1 MIENINTATNAELE
15 EEMSQLYQKFE
26 NVKAEIFNKY
36 MTLQNLS
43 AKYEEIKKIM
53 DKRKGKIDG

>member
-1 MIENINTATNAELE
+1 MLENLNTATNAELE
-15 EEMSQLYQKFE
+15 QEMSQLYEKFE

-43 AKYEEIKKIM
+43 QKYEEIKKII
-53 DKRKGKIDG
+53 DKRKGKTND